1 MPPSIDDHIA
11 EALPSGEEF
20 RESFLVELTSYN
32 ASKKPYAPNE
42 YRPEIFQ
49 DLSMPRDR
57 WGGFL
62 GTLYRLFASEDMGPT
77 PVKACDDPALRPK
90 WQKQRRVFWG
100 SWESMAGQMLASM
113 NPRSKAGV
121 NIYLVLT
128 SHTLRT
134 VYLHRRRG
142 SYTKLG
148 GESALGWSCPLTQL
162 AYVRT
167 HPSITGDCFEFGF
180 PDGSW
185 GVLIVH
191 NSKEFK
197 QLFADKLTAGS

>member
-1 MPPSIDDHIA
+1 MSPRPIA
-11 EALPSGEEF
+11 SG
-20 RESFLVELTSYN
+20 RRQR
-32 ASKKPYAPNE
+32 
-42 YRPEIFQ
+42 RPAGLG
-49 DLSMPRDR
+49 D
-57 WGGFL
+57 WGRG
-62 GTLYRLFASEDMGPT
+62 A
-77 PVKACDDPALRPK
+77 ADDPALRPK

-121 NIYLVLT
+121 NKYLVLT
-128 SHTLRT
+128 STTLRT

-142 SYTKLG
+142 SYTKIS

-162 AYVRT
+162 AYVRK
-167 HPSITGDCFEFGF
+167 HPSLTGDCFEFGF
-180 PDGSW
+180 ADDSW

-197 QLFADKLTAGS
+197 QHFADMLAAGS